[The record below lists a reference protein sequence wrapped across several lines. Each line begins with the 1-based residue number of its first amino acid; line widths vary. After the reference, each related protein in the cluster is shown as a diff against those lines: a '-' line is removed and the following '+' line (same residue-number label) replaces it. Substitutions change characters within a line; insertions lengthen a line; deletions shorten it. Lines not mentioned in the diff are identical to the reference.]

1 MIVKQNHDLTKLN
14 TFGVKARAK
23 FFTEVNSESELEELF
38 AREEFINN
46 EKLFLG
52 GGSNILFTKDFDGI
66 VVLNKIKG
74 IEILKESE
82 ESVLIK
88 AMGGEVW
95 HDLVNFAVSHSYWGI
110 ENLSSI
116 PGSVGAAPVQNIG
129 AYGAELKE
137 VLEYVEAFDVGTGE
151 KKIFTNDAYKR
162 GYRESIFKNEFKG
175 RYFISAIVLKLS
187 KIEKKNLK
195 YRSLNEY
202 LEKNKVDIGSPT
214 EISKAVT
221 EIRKEKLP
229 DPKVISNAGSFFK
242 NVLVDQGKLDE
253 MLKIYPK
260 MPYFKDDMLIKIP
273 SGWLIEECGWKGKR
287 LGDAGVYKNH
297 ALVLV
302 NHGGATGAEIKD
314 LADQITLS
322 VYEKFG
328 FKLIPEVN
336 LI

>member
-129 AYGAELKE
+129 
-137 VLEYVEAFDVGTGE
+137 
-151 KKIFTNDAYKR
+151 
-162 GYRESIFKNEFKG
+162 
-175 RYFISAIVLKLS
+175 
-187 KIEKKNLK
+187 
-195 YRSLNEY
+195 
-202 LEKNKVDIGSPT
+202 
-214 EISKAVT
+214 
-221 EIRKEKLP
+221 
-229 DPKVISNAGSFFK
+229 
-242 NVLVDQGKLDE
+242 
-253 MLKIYPK
+253 
-260 MPYFKDDMLIKIP
+260 
-273 SGWLIEECGWKGKR
+273 
-287 LGDAGVYKNH
+287 
-297 ALVLV
+297 
-302 NHGGATGAEIKD
+302 
-314 LADQITLS
+314 
-322 VYEKFG
+322 
-328 FKLIPEVN
+328 
-336 LI
+336 